1 MVPVGSSNWLKQLA
15 AVVEDFVAE
24 AVAVAAVAAVAAAAA
39 AAGAEETSALARWV
53 SNRWLIAVDRYVTS
67 PALQEVPLARCASMG
82 KSIASTWS
90 SMGN

>member
-24 AVAVAAVAAVAAAAA
+24 AVAVAAVAAAAAA